1 MNFLNHRERGMVFYE
16 VFLIS
21 PLQCTVTNSRKCK
34 RLREFEEMKFSRQVT
49 VNSKKE
55 NS

>member
-1 MNFLNHRERGMVFYE
+1 MDFLNHRKRGMVFYE
-16 VFLIS
+16 VFLLS

-34 RLREFEEMKFSRQVT
+34 RVREFEEMTSSRQVT